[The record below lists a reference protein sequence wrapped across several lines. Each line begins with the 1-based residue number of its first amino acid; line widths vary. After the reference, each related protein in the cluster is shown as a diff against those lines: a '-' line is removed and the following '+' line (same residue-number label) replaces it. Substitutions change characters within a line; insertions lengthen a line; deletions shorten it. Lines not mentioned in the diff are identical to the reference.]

1 MTKNFLKGDVITAV
15 HDKVISKRVS
25 QHVGRLIRWQ
35 RNTRFGRE
43 HAGTLIGTQSA
54 RGFAQK
60 AGMGDSTLRAI
71 LNGAMPRLDNLLRI
85 SDAAGVSVE
94 WLPTGKEPT
103 KSDSQFEEEF
113 ALIPD
118 TTVKSQLDMDQLLET
133 KRQPGN

>member
-1 MTKNFLKGDVITAV
+1 M
-15 HDKVISKRVS
+15 
-25 QHVGRLIRWQ
+25 
-35 RNTRFGRE
+35 
-43 HAGTLIGTQSA
+43 
-54 RGFAQK
+54 
-60 AGMGDSTLRAI
+60 
-71 LNGAMPRLDNLLRI
+71 NGAMPRLDNLLRI